1 MVDVDAVDRTP
12 REWLEAKYQ
21 NRVLLAR
28 AEGRSALGEK
38 VRIYG
43 A

>member
-21 NRVLLAR
+21 NRVI
-28 AEGRSALGEK
+28 LGQ
-38 VRIYG
+38 RNGPSG
-43 A
+43 AS